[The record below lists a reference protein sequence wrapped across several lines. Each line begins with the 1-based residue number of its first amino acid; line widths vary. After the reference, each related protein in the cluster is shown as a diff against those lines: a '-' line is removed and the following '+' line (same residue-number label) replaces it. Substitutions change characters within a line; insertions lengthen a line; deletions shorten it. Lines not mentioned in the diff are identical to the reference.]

1 MILGLSIA
9 VLTGVFL
16 ALLSLWIFKKIMV
29 RYRSRKIASLK
40 KTFQQTAQFERNDNE
55 TKQEVEEAYTET
67 KEWVKNRVSV
77 ASTGLKFFHSYL
89 SIYGGLS
96 LGLLGFTT
104 VPMLFHFYIVNIDPN
119 FKLDPMMPIWQG
131 RMQWTVLFS
140 FLSLGILLSGLQN
153 RIRRSLEQ
161 EIENTKLAY
170 EQKISELELLYEKS
184 ITEPSNV
191 TPKINA
197 FPRNVSNTSD
207 EMISTQEKSPESK
220 RKKLSSKLLKGLLNL
235 ALKNKA

>member
-1 MILGLSIA
+1 
-9 VLTGVFL
+9 
-16 ALLSLWIFKKIMV
+16 MV
-29 RYRSRKIASLK
+29 RYRSRKIDSLI
-40 KTFQQTAQFERNDNE
+40 KTFKQTAQFERNDNE
-55 TKQEVEEAYTET
+55 SKQEVEETYTET

-77 ASTGLKFFHSYL
+77 ASKGLKFFHSYL

-104 VPMLFHFYIVNIDPN
+104 VPTLFHFYIVNIDPN

-161 EIENTKLAY
+161 EVENTKLAY

-184 ITEPSNV
+184 ITKPSNV

-197 FPRNVSNTSD
+197 IPKNGSISSSALD
-207 EMISTQEKSPESK
+207 EMISTQNKALAPK
-220 RKKLSSKLLKGLLNL
+220 RGKLSSKLFKSLRNL
-235 ALKNKA
+235 AFKNRA

>member
-1 MILGLSIA
+1 
-9 VLTGVFL
+9 
-16 ALLSLWIFKKIMV
+16 MV

-77 ASTGLKFFHSYL
+77 ASKGVKFFHSYL

-235 ALKNKA
+235 APKNKA